1 MTITPLATYTGTSS
15 LSGSGTIISASLQAP
30 TTTAYFVK
38 PYMVLGNLANSAATI
53 TITPYSSG
61 TVLGISLA
69 IEGGGAGFPLTY
81 TKVTSTD
88 RTAFIELPDVIIA
101 PNTLMSFRVKSSN
114 SLDTSVQWGVVWC
127 DMLGVDMLA
136 NSGVSIATPTQVSA
150 VQTGITS
157 LITTQTAQGTVLL
170 ATSTSAAT
178 AVTNSLN
185 AYNESHNMRN
195 VLTGLFWQ
203 ITNVN
208 PTTGDLTID
217 TDIDQGIN
225 FNPEF
230 ATLGQ
235 IVALS
240 VTDPVTSGTGWI
252 TRMVTGINGNVV
264 SIQNGTDAIIQT
276 ANYAQ
281 FTADIAPL
289 TTLDMLQ
296 TGISNTLTVVQSQ
309 ALNRG

>member
-1 MTITPLATYTGTSS
+1 
-15 LSGSGTIISASLQAP
+15 
-30 TTTAYFVK
+30 
-38 PYMVLGNLANSAATI
+38 MVLGNLANSAATI